1 MKIFKLIMLSSALF
15 SLQFC
20 SRDNSEETNYA
31 NLSAQEKNDLLFS
44 FEEEKMAR
52 DTYIF
57 LNNKWGISQ
66 FANIQNSEQSHMNA
80 VENLLK
86 KYNITYQILP
96 QGQFSDA
103 NLQTLYNQLT
113 AQGSLSKNQAFQAGA
128 IIEDVDID
136 DLETLKQHTTN
147 ATIVSVYNKLECGS
161 RNHLRSFVSGITNLG
176 DTYTP
181 QFISTTEF
189 QSIMNSAN
197 EQCGN

>member
-1 MKIFKLIMLSSALF
+1 MKIFKLILLISALF

-20 SRDNSEETNYA
+20 GRDNSEEITSVT
-31 NLSAQEKNDLLFS
+31 LSAQEKNDLLFS

-66 FANIQNSEQSHMNA
+66 FATIQNSEQSHMNA

-86 KYNITYQILP
+86 KYNIPYQILP

-103 NLQTLYNQLT
+103 ELQALYYQLT
-113 AQGSLSKNQAFQAGA
+113 TQGSIKKNQAFQAGA
-128 IIEDVDID
+128 TIEDVDID

-147 ATIVSVYNKLECGS
+147 TVILSVYEKLECGS
-161 RNHLRSFVSGITNLG
+161 RNHLRSFVAGITNLG

-181 QFISTTEF
+181 QFISLAEF
-189 QSIMNSAN
+189 QSIINSAN

>member
-1 MKIFKLIMLSSALF
+1 MKIFKFILLISALF

-66 FANIQNSEQSHMNA
+66 FATIQNSEQSHMNA

-86 KYNITYQILP
+86 KYNIPYQILP

-147 ATIVSVYNKLECGS
+147 ATILSVYNKLECGS
-161 RNHLRSFVSGITNLG
+161 RNHLRSFVAGITNLG

-181 QFISTTEF
+181 QFISLAEF
-189 QSIMNSAN
+189 QSIINSAN

>member
-1 MKIFKLIMLSSALF
+1 MKIFKLILLISALF

-20 SRDNSEETNYA
+20 GRDNSEEITSVT
-31 NLSAQEKNDLLFS
+31 LSAREKNDLLFS

-57 LNNKWGISQ
+57 LNNKWGIAQ
-66 FANIQNSEQSHMNA
+66 FANIQNSEQSHMNT

-86 KYNITYQILP
+86 KYNIPYQILP

-128 IIEDVDID
+128 TIEDVDID

-147 ATIVSVYNKLECGS
+147 ATILSVYNKLECGS
-161 RNHLRSFVSGITNLG
+161 RNHLRSFVAGITNLG

-181 QFISTTEF
+181 QFISLAKF
-189 QSIMNSAN
+189 QSIINSAN

>member
-1 MKIFKLIMLSSALF
+1 MKIFKLILLISALF
-15 SLQFC
+15 TLQFC
-20 SRDNSEETNYA
+20 SRNNSEEINSVA
-31 NLSAQEKNDLLFS
+31 LSAQEKNDLLFS

-57 LNNKWGISQ
+57 LNNKWGIPQ

-86 KYNITYQILP
+86 KYNITYQTLS
-96 QGQFSDA
+96 QGQFSDVD
-103 NLQTLYNQLT
+103 LQTLYNQLT
-113 AQGSLSKNQAFQAGA
+113 TQGSLSKIQAFQASA
-128 IIEDVDID
+128 TIEDVDID

-147 ATIVSVYNKLECGS
+147 TVILSVYNKLECGS
-161 RNHLRSFVSGITNLG
+161 RNHLRSFVAGITNLG

-181 QFISTTEF
+181 QFISLAEF
-189 QSIMNSAN
+189 QSIINSAN

>member
-1 MKIFKLIMLSSALF
+1 MKIFKLILLISALF

-20 SRDNSEETNYA
+20 GRDNSEEITFVT
-31 NLSAQEKNDLLFS
+31 LSAQEKNDLLFS

-66 FANIQNSEQSHMNA
+66 FATIQNSEQSHMNA

-86 KYNITYQILP
+86 KYNIPYQILP

-128 IIEDVDID
+128 TIEDVDID

-147 ATIVSVYNKLECGS
+147 ATILSVYNKLECGS
-161 RNHLRSFVSGITNLG
+161 RNHLRSFVAGITNLG

-181 QFISTTEF
+181 QFISLAEF
-189 QSIMNSAN
+189 QSIINSAN

>member
-1 MKIFKLIMLSSALF
+1 MKIFKLILLIAAIF

-20 SRDNSEETNYA
+20 SRDNSDETTSA

-57 LNNKWGISQ
+57 LSNKWGIPQ

-86 KYNITYQILP
+86 KYNIPYQNLP
-96 QGQFSDA
+96 QGQFTDSD
-103 NLQTLYNQLT
+103 LQTLYNQLT
-113 AQGSLSKNQAFQAGA
+113 TQGNISKKLAFQAGA
-128 IIEDVDID
+128 TVEDVDIF
-136 DLETLKQHTTN
+136 DLKEMKTHSTN
-147 ATIVSVYNKLECGS
+147 SQILSVYEKLECGS
-161 RNHLRSFVSGITNLG
+161 RNHLRSFVAGITNLG

-181 QFISTTEF
+181 QYISVSEY
-189 QSIMNSAN
+189 QSIINSAN

>member
-1 MKIFKLIMLSSALF
+1 MKIFKFILLISALF

-57 LNNKWGISQ
+57 LNNKWGIPQ

-86 KYNITYQILP
+86 KYNIPYQILP

-128 IIEDVDID
+128 TIEDVDID

-147 ATIVSVYNKLECGS
+147 ATILSVYNKLECGS
-161 RNHLRSFVSGITNLG
+161 RNHLRSFVAGITNLG

-181 QFISTTEF
+181 QFISLAEF
-189 QSIMNSAN
+189 QSIINSAN

>member
-1 MKIFKLIMLSSALF
+1 MKIFKLILLISALF

-20 SRDNSEETNYA
+20 SRDNNEEISSVT
-31 NLSAQEKNDLLFS
+31 LSSREKNDLLFS

-57 LNNKWGISQ
+57 LNNKWGIAQ

-86 KYNITYQILP
+86 KYNIPYQILP

-128 IIEDVDID
+128 TIEDVDID

-147 ATIVSVYNKLECGS
+147 ATILSVYNKLECGS
-161 RNHLRSFVSGITNLG
+161 RNHLRSFVAGITNLG

-181 QFISTTEF
+181 QFISLAEF
-189 QSIMNSAN
+189 QSIINSAN

>member
-1 MKIFKLIMLSSALF
+1 MKIFKLILLISALF

-20 SRDNSEETNYA
+20 GRDNSEEITSVT
-31 NLSAQEKNDLLFS
+31 LSAQEKNDLLFS

-52 DTYIF
+52 DTYNC

-66 FANIQNSEQSHMNA
+66 FATIQNSEQSHMNA

-86 KYNITYQILP
+86 KYNIPYQILP

-128 IIEDVDID
+128 TIEDVDID

-147 ATIVSVYNKLECGS
+147 ATILSVYNKLECGS
-161 RNHLRSFVSGITNLG
+161 RNHLRSFVAAITNLG

-181 QFISTTEF
+181 QFISLAEF
-189 QSIMNSAN
+189 QSIINSAN